1 MKIDNYHQIFKNLY
15 SEGKTNP
22 QPAGDDKF
30 GDILKET
37 IGTKQPEV
45 AGSRPTAFVNPLS
58 GIRSTET
65 FGLDRQVAM
74 DRVENL
80 IDLLD
85 HYRQMLS
92 DPSNSLKKI
101 DPIIKEIDQQKEKL
115 APALDSLPDG
125 EELKDIVNQTLV
137 IASLE
142 TTKFYRGDYIAS

>member
-1 MKIDNYHQIFKNLY
+1 MKIDNYHQILKNLY
-15 SEGKTNP
+15 PEGKTDF
-22 QPAGDDKF
+22 QPAVGDKF

-37 IGTKQPEV
+37 IGNKKPEV
-45 AGSRPTAFVNPLS
+45 AGSRPTAIVTPLS
-58 GIRSTET
+58 GIRSAET
-65 FGLDRQVAM
+65 FGLDRQVAI

-101 DPIIKEIDQQKEKL
+101 DPVIKEIDQQKENL
-115 APALDSLPDG
+115 APVLDSLPDG
-125 EELKDIVNQTLV
+125 EKLRDIVNQTLV
-137 IASLE
+137 TAALE

>member
-1 MKIDNYHQIFKNLY
+1 
-15 SEGKTNP
+15 
-22 QPAGDDKF
+22 
-30 GDILKET
+30 
-37 IGTKQPEV
+37 
-45 AGSRPTAFVNPLS
+45 
-58 GIRSTET
+58 
-65 FGLDRQVAM
+65 M